1 MFRKLNPFQGYFHYL
16 GVFRRYI
23 GNKIFFLFAL
33 SLVAVIAESCGIMML
48 LPLLKVSE
56 LAEGSLGGKAEILL
70 KIFGFTGLPQTKLGV
85 VAFIVISFTLKGAIK
100 FSEGAYNARL
110 LSVMTRLLKWRLL
123 HYYTTMEYIFYASK
137 NTGHF
142 LNVINAQVNRFLK
155 AFTALIGFS
164 TQIITI
170 GGYLLFAFF
179 LSWPFTLTAL
189 ACGFL
194 ILILFR
200 VLSELSKRLSRSVS
214 RESTVLQ
221 KFLVQMIHAL
231 KYLTSTA
238 STKTLEDKAQA
249 SIAVLTR
256 LQFKLG
262 LASTFTMAVSEPIA
276 VVFLSMLLL
285 FQIMILHQPLG
296 PIFIAL
302 ILFYRAIFTVITVQG
317 TWQKVMTNI
326 GGFEMVR
333 EEFSAVEKHREVSG
347 ITKIKHLN
355 QGIRFDHVSFA
366 YDQETVLHDIN
377 ISIPMNSTVAIVG
390 ESGAGK
396 STMVDLITLL
406 LKPKT
411 GRMIIDGVP
420 HDQLDYQDWRRNI
433 GFVTQETVVFD
444 DTIANNIS
452 LWTCDV
458 EKDDTCKYR
467 VEEAARQAYC
477 YLFINALFHGYQTIV
492 GDRGIKLS
500 GGQRQRLFMARELFK
515 QPRLLI
521 LDEATSSLDTES
533 ERYIQKSIDELKGKM
548 TVVII
553 AHRLSTIKNADYI
566 YVLDHGRIIEEGRYN
581 ELVCR
586 ENSRFGKMVAMQ
598 RL

>member
-1 MFRKLNPFQGYFHYL
+1 MFRKLNLFQGYFHYL
-16 GVFRRYI
+16 GIFRRYI

-33 SLVAVIAESCGIMML
+33 SLVAVIAESFGLMML
-48 LPLLKVSE
+48 LPLLKISE
-56 LAEGSLGGKAEILL
+56 MTEGSLGGKADILL
-70 KIFGFTGLPQTKLGV
+70 KILKFIGLPPTKLGIV
-85 VAFIVISFTLKGAIK
+85 VFIVLTFTLKGVIK
-100 FSEGAYNARL
+100 FGEGAYREL
-110 LSVMTRLLKWRLL
+110 LMSRMRQLLRSTLL
-123 HYYTTMEYIFYASK
+123 HHYTKMEYIFYASR

-142 LNVINAQVNRFLK
+142 LNVINAQIKRFLNC
-155 AFTALIGFS
+155 FTAMTQFS
-164 TQIITI
+164 AEIITTI
-170 GGYLLFAFF
+170 GYLLFAFF
-179 LSWPFTLTAL
+179 LSWPFTLMAL
-189 ACGFL
+189 VCGFL

-200 VLSELSKRLSRSVS
+200 VLSELSKGFSRNIS

-221 KFLVQMIHAL
+221 KFLVQVIYAL
-231 KYLTSTA
+231 KYLSSTA
-238 STKTLEDKAQA
+238 SIKNLEDKTQK

-262 LASTFTMAVSEPIA
+262 LASAFTNAVTEPIA
-276 VVFLSMLLL
+276 VVFLSVLLL
-285 FQIMILHQPLG
+285 VQILVLHQPLG

-302 ILFYRAIFTVITVQG
+302 ILFYRAMFTVITVQG
-317 TWQKVMTNI
+317 TWQRAMTNI
-326 GGFEMVR
+326 GGLEMVT
-333 EEFSAVEKHREVSG
+333 EEFSLVEKHMEVNG
-347 ITKIKHLN
+347 ITQIKHLQ
-355 QGIRFDHVSFA
+355 QGIKFEHVSFA

-377 ISIPMNSTVAIVG
+377 LSIAMKSTVAIVG

-406 LKPKT
+406 LKPKK
-411 GRMIIDGVP
+411 GRVIVDGVP
-420 HDQLDYQDWRRNI
+420 HNTLDYQDWRRKI

-452 LWTCDV
+452 LWTCDI
-458 EKDDTCKYR
+458 EKDETCKHR
-467 VEEAARQAYC
+467 IEEAAKRAYC
-477 YLFINALFHGYQTIV
+477 YPFIDGLPYGYQTIV

-515 QPRLLI
+515 EPRLLI

-566 YVLDHGRIIEEGRYN
+566 YVLDHGWIIEEGRYE

-598 RL
+598 KL